1 MAASFRH
8 SLSKLSLIGVV
19 VLASALGGCGRKGM
33 LDLPPNATGQPAA
46 VVETDGAAP
55 SSAAVAAQSNVFDPT
70 PGGNRLTVAPRGQ
83 KKRIILDPLLD

>member
-1 MAASFRH
+1 MTALFPY
-8 SLSKLSLIGVV
+8 SLPKLSLVGVV
-19 VLASALGGCGRKGM
+19 VLAGALGGCGRKGM

-46 VVETDGAAP
+46 VVETDAPAAASP
-55 SSAAVAAQSNVFDPT
+55 AVAAQSNVFDPT